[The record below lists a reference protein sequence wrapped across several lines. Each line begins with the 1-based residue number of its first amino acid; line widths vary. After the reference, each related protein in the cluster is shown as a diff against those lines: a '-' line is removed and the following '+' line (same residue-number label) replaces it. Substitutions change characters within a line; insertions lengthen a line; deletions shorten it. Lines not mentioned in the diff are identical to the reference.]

1 MIRSEKSRVPTAERR
16 ARGRKGSVS
25 DASTEVGS
33 SGQRD
38 LTEPREEKQLRCE
51 GRDDE
56 AAVDD
61 GGREKELEA
70 LDEV

>member
-1 MIRSEKSRVPTAERR
+1 MIRSEKSRVPTAEKR

-25 DASTEVGS
+25 DASIEIS
-33 SGQRD
+33 SGRRN